1 MFDDL
6 RARGFDRTGTPNIGG
21 TIATAS
27 GLVFIGATID
37 SRFRAFDAK
46 TGALLWETALEAS
59 AHATPMTFMGRNGR
73 QYVAIAA
80 GGDGLLQSSPGQ
92 KIVAYA
98 LPGR

>member
-1 MFDDL
+1 MTVDVE
-6 RARGFDRTGTPNIGG
+6 R
-21 TIATAS
+21 
-27 GLVFIGATID
+27 GLVFAATGSPTSD
-37 SRFRAFDAK
+37 RFRAFDAK

-80 GGDGLLQSSPGQ
+80 GGDGLLQSPPGQ

-98 LPGR
+98 LLGK